1 MNEVKV
7 NGEDLVFGLDIGT
20 RSVVGQ
26 WVTDRETD
34 LS

>member
-7 NGEDLVFGLDIGT
+7 NGEDLVLDLILVRG
-20 RSVVGQ
+20 VLWVQ